1 MWNDLSRCSR
11 LQLCLGDWKCLH
23 IKLTNETSIKNQ
35 FLNSSSELCVIFS
48 INIILSICRPQD
60 FYKCTKMNLDIC
72 LKYKIKSKEIGGS
85 NSSIITQFFL
95 VIYAVQKMKIKLM
108 IQKCIPIVTCWF
120 SFDLFALE
128 KCPVLHIK
136 KSYKQ

>member
-11 LQLCLGDWKCLH
+11 LQLCLVDWKCLH

-48 INIILSICRPQD
+48 MNIILSICRPQD
-60 FYKCTKMNLDIC
+60 FNKCTEMNLDIC

-95 VIYAVQKMKIKLM
+95 VIYAVLKWKLNL
-108 IQKCIPIVTCWF
+108 WF
-120 SFDLFALE
+120 KNVSRSWRVDFHLTFFALE
-128 KCPVLHIK
+128 KCHILRIE
-136 KSYKQ
+136 KSHKQ